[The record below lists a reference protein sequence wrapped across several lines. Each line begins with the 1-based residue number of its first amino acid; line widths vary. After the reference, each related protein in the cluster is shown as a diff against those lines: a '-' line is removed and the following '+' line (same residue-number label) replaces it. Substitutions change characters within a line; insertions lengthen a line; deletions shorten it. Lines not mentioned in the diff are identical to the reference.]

1 MTVVENFVKGRA
13 QLLLFKTFA
22 VLPKLWLEVRQL
34 YSMRDKFWT
43 GRWEIF
49 YLYIAPFRML
59 SENVDCN
66 YQMTFIY
73 IYKHTAGRWKI
84 VLYITPFRM
93 LSENVDCNN
102 QMTFMYINIQYF
114 KLLCTHPYIYSQYT
128 QVNSFS
134 PISSQM
140 KCQATHLWHKRS
152 PKNFNLN
159 DRQQPFAFHDP
170 NTPYR
175 VRSRQR
181 P

>member
-49 YLYIAPFRML
+49 YLYIAPF
-59 SENVDCN
+59 
-66 YQMTFIY
+66 Q
-73 IYKHTAGRWKI
+73 
-84 VLYITPFRM
+84 M